1 MNKIARF
8 ALWGAVG
15 FGIGGAIG
23 GAITSGFGGGFEDF
37 LKSILDS
44 AILGIFGGASLGFVS
59 KGWKGTIFLALAGG
73 AGFFVGNS
81 LPFFILF
88 AIGYALPESIIEIYE
103 FVLPLLIGAI
113 TGAIGGIAF
122 RLALKDWRGVGLLA
136 LAGAVGFGIAWQIN
150 ERLLVSLLTTRILS
164 SVVPST
170 IWGLIGGAF
179 LGAALGY
186 LNK

>member
-23 GAITSGFGGGFEDF
+23 GAITSGFDGGFEDF
-37 LKSILDS
+37 LASILGS

-73 AGFFVGNS
+73 AGFFVGNVLS
-81 LPFFILF
+81 FFIVF
-88 AIGYALPESIIEIYE
+88 GVGYALPESIIEIYE
-103 FVLPLLIGAI
+103 FVIPLLIGAI

-122 RLALKDWRGVGLLA
+122 RLA
-136 LAGAVGFGIAWQIN
+136 
-150 ERLLVSLLTTRILS
+150 S
-164 SVVPST
+164 
-170 IWGLIGGAF
+170 
-179 LGAALGY
+179 
-186 LNK
+186 